1 MARNRQFWTSDRRLF
16 LDAAGKVVEADDP
29 TRATLLVAA
38 GNEIP
43 LDDAIRYGLAEAP
56 AETKAAVGKPPANKS
71 RTAPEN
77 K

>member
-1 MARNRQFWTSDRRLF
+1 MARNQRFWTSDRRLF

-38 GNEIP
+38 GNDLP
-43 LDDAIRYGLAEAP
+43 LEQAERLGLVQPVEEKLSP
-56 AETKAAVGKPPANKS
+56 KTPANKS